1 VVDDVNVVAIIV
13 AAVAVLVVSTV
24 YYIAL
29 GKQLAQ
35 LSPAYSEADAAA
47 RPPGWKVAVELV
59 RNLVLASVVACLAKS
74 TDATGLADGVKLALL
89 LWVGFPVVLWTG
101 AVLWEKN
108 PPKLAA
114 IHAGDWLLK
123 LLIVCALVSAW
134 Q

>member
-1 VVDDVNVVAIIV
+1 MDDVNVVAILV

-24 YYIAL
+24 YYIVF

-47 RPPGWKVAVELV
+47 RPPGWKVAIELV
-59 RNLVLASVVACLAKS
+59 RNLVLASVVACLVKA
-74 TDATGLADGVKLALL
+74 TDATDLTDGLKLALL
-89 LWVGFPVVLWTG
+89 LWIGFPVVLWTG

-123 LLIVCALVSAW
+123 LLIVSGIVSAW